1 MEKEKIKMTMTIEDV
16 LAQLN
21 PKLRKT
27 VMSGDS
33 IPATQYAA
41 TPSYGLNKALNGGL
55 PYGRQVLIWG
65 SKSSAKSSLCLQ
77 TVALAQKEGK
87 ICAWI
92 DAEMSYDKDWAEL
105 LGVDSSKLIVSQC
118 RTINEMVDIGTN
130 LMNAG
135 VDLIV
140 VDSITSLLPA
150 IYFEKDSDELK
161 QLENTKQIG
170 AESRDFS
177 NAWKMINYANN
188 KVKPTLFILISQ
200 SRNNISAMYTSQQ
213 PTGGQ
218 ATKFYSSTVIKL
230 FSSESDNQAI
240 KGKIPVGDKLIEE
253 KIGRKIRW
261 DLQFSKTSPGFQSG
275 EYDFYFRG
283 NLVGVDSIADLID
296 TAELMGI
303 VERTGA
309 WYLLPDGS
317 KVQGREGFIN
327 KVREDKELFANILNK
342 VKQFG

>member
-1 MEKEKIKMTMTIEDV
+1 MTVTVEDV

-21 PKLRKT
+21 PKLRKN

-33 IPATQYAA
+33 VPSTEYAA
-41 TPSYGLNKALNGGL
+41 TPSVGLNRALNGGL

-77 TVALAQKEGK
+77 TIGLAQKEGK
-87 ICAWI
+87 VCAWI
-92 DAEMSYDKDWAEL
+92 DAEMSYDKKWAEN
-105 LGVDSSKLIVSQC
+105 LGVDTSKLIVSTV
-118 RTINEMVDIGTN
+118 RTINEMVDVGVQ
-130 LMNAG
+130 LMEAG
-135 VDLIV
+135 VDVIV
-140 VDSITSLLPA
+140 IDSITSLLPA

-177 NAWKMINYANN
+177 NAWKMLNYANN
-188 KVKPTLFILISQ
+188 KVKPTLLVLISQ

-230 FSSESDNQAI
+230 FSSESDNQAL
-240 KGKIPVGDKLIEE
+240 KGKIHVGDKIIEE
-253 KIGRKIRW
+253 KIGRKVRW
-261 DLQFSKTSPGFQSG
+261 DVQFSKTSPAFQSG

-283 NLVGVDSIADLID
+283 SDLGIDSIGDLVD

-303 VERTGA
+303 VSRTGA
-309 WYLLPDGS
+309 WYQLEDGT

-327 KVREDKELFANILNK
+327 RVKEDLDLQESLRAKLNN
-342 VKQFG
+342 V

>member
-1 MEKEKIKMTMTIEDV
+1 MTMTTEDV
-16 LAQLN
+16 LAQLD
-21 PKLRKT
+21 PRIRKNLT
-27 VMSGDS
+27 NGEGISVEYQ
-33 IPATQYAA
+33 P
-41 TPSYGLNKALNGGL
+41 TPSHGLNKALNGGL

-77 TVALAQKEGK
+77 TIALAQQEGK
-87 ICAWI
+87 VCAWI
-92 DAEMSYDKDWAEL
+92 DAEMSYSEEWAKK
-105 LGVDSSKLIVSQC
+105 LGVDSSKLIYSQA
-118 RTINEMVDIGTN
+118 RTINEMVDVGTN
-130 LMNAG
+130 LINAG
-135 VDLIV
+135 VDLVV

-200 SRNNISAMYTSQQ
+200 SRNNINAMYTSQQ
-213 PTGGQ
+213 PSGGQ
-218 ATKFYSSTVIKL
+218 ATKFYSSCVIKL

-240 KGKIPVGDKLIEE
+240 KGKINIGDKLIEE

-283 NLVGVDSIADLID
+283 EKTGIDTIADLVD

-303 VERTGA
+303 VNRTGA
-309 WYLLPDGS
+309 WYILPDET
-317 KVQGREGFIN
+317 KVQGRDGFIN
-327 KVREDKELFANILNK
+327 KVREDKKLFSDILDK
-342 VKQFG
+342 VIKFG

>member
-1 MEKEKIKMTMTIEDV
+1 MTMTVEDV

-27 VMSGDS
+27 IMVGDAL
-33 IPATQYAA
+33 PPTEYAA
-41 TPSYGLNKALNGGL
+41 TPSFGLNKALNGGL
-55 PYGRQVLIWG
+55 PYGRQILVWG

-77 TVALAQKEGK
+77 MIGLAQKEGK

-92 DAEMSYDKDWAEL
+92 DAEMSYDKNWATK
-105 LGVDSSKLIVSQC
+105 LGVDTSKLIVSQC

-135 VDLIV
+135 VDMIV
-140 VDSITSLLPA
+140 IDSITSLLPA

-177 NAWKMINYANN
+177 NAWKMLNYANN
-188 KVKPTLFILISQ
+188 KVKPTMLVLISQ

-253 KIGRKIRW
+253 KIGRKVLW
-261 DLQFSKTSPGFQSG
+261 QLQFSKTSPGFQSG

-283 NLVGVDSIADLID
+283 NDVGIDSIGDLVD
-296 TAELMGI
+296 TAELAGL
-303 VERTGA
+303 VTRTGA
-309 WYLLPDGS
+309 WYLLPDGT
-317 KVQGREGFIN
+317 KVQGREGFVNRVKEDLDLQDLLKSQLIN
-327 KVREDKELFANILNK
+327 VS
-342 VKQFG
+342 

>member
-1 MEKEKIKMTMTIEDV
+1 MMTVEDV
-16 LAQLN
+16 LAKLD
-21 PKLRKT
+21 PKIRKRLST
-27 VMSGDS
+27 GEG
-33 IPATQYAA
+33 IETELQP
-41 TPSYGLNKALNGGL
+41 TPSYGLNRALNGGL
-55 PYGRQVLIWG
+55 PYGRQILIWG

-77 TVALAQKEGK
+77 LIGMAQKEGK
-87 ICAWI
+87 MCAWI
-92 DAEMSYDKDWAEL
+92 DAEMSYDEAWAKR
-105 LGVDSSKLIVSQC
+105 LGVDTTQLIVSQA
-118 RTINEMVDIGTN
+118 RTINEMVDVGTA

-135 VDLIV
+135 IDIIV

-150 IYFEKDSDELK
+150 IYFEKGTDELK
-161 QLENTKQIG
+161 ELENTKQIG

-188 KVKPTLFILISQ
+188 KEKPTLFILISQ
-200 SRNNISAMYTSQQ
+200 SRNNINAMYTQQQ

-253 KIGRKIRW
+253 KIGRKVRW
-261 DLQFSKTSPGFQSG
+261 ELQFSKTSPAFQSG

-283 NLVGVDSIADLID
+283 DNVGVDSVGDLVD
-296 TAELMGI
+296 TAEMAGI

-309 WYLLPDGS
+309 WYIVSEDK
-317 KVQGREGFIN
+317 KVQGREAFVNYVKENEEFRKSI
-327 KVREDKELFANILNK
+327 EDRLN
-342 VKQFG
+342 G

>member
-1 MEKEKIKMTMTIEDV
+1 MTTIEEAFASLD
-16 LAQLN
+16 
-21 PKLRKT
+21 PKLRKRLST
-27 VMSGDS
+27 G
-33 IPATQYAA
+33 AGFKTEYQK
-41 TPSYGLNKALNGGL
+41 TPSPGLNRALNGGL

-77 TVALAQKEGK
+77 MIGLAQKEGK
-87 ICAWI
+87 LCAWI
-92 DAEMSYDKDWAEL
+92 DSEMSYSEDWAKR
-105 LGVDSSKLIVSQC
+105 LGVDTDNLIVSQA
-118 RTINEMVDIGTN
+118 RTINEMVDVGTS

-140 VDSITSLLPA
+140 IDSITSLLPA
-150 IYFEKDSDELK
+150 IYFEKGTDELK
-161 QLENTKQIG
+161 ELENTKQIG

-177 NAWKMINYANN
+177 NAWKMLNYANN
-188 KVKPTLFILISQ
+188 KVKPTLLVLISQ

-213 PTGGQ
+213 PSGGQ
-218 ATKFYSSTVIKL
+218 ATKFYSSSVIKL

-253 KIGRKIRW
+253 KVGRKVRW
-261 DLQFSKTSPGFQSG
+261 ELQFSKTSPAFQSG

-283 NLVGVDSIADLID
+283 AVVGIDVIADLVD

-309 WYLLPDGS
+309 WYILPDGS
-317 KVQGREGFIN
+317 KVQGRDGFIN
-327 KVREDKELFANILNK
+327 RVREDLELQQSIKDRVDGVESSN
-342 VKQFG
+342 

>member
-1 MEKEKIKMTMTIEDV
+1 MSVTVEEV
-16 LAQLN
+16 LASLN
-21 PKLRKT
+21 PKLRKS
-27 VMSGDS
+27 VMIGDVV
-33 IPATQYAA
+33 PATEYAS
-41 TPSYGLNKALNGGL
+41 TPSYGLNRALNGGL

-77 TVALAQKEGK
+77 MIGLAQKEGK
-87 ICAWI
+87 VCAWI
-92 DAEMSYDKDWAEL
+92 DAEMSYDTKWAAS
-105 LGVDSSKLIVSQC
+105 LGVDTSKLIVSQA
-118 RTINEMVDIGTN
+118 RTINEMVDVGVQLIE
-130 LMNAG
+130 AG
-135 VDLIV
+135 VDMIV

-150 IYFEKDSDELK
+150 IYFEKDTDELK

-177 NAWKMINYANN
+177 NAWKMLNYANN
-188 KVKPTLFILISQ
+188 KVKPTMLVLISQ

-240 KGKIPVGDKLIEE
+240 KGKIAVGDKLIEE
-253 KIGRKIRW
+253 KIGRKVRW
-261 DLQFSKTSPGFQSG
+261 ELQFSKTSPGFQSG

-283 NLVGVDSIADLID
+283 DSVGIDSIGDLVD
-296 TAELMGI
+296 TAEMMGI

-309 WYLLPDGS
+309 WYILPDGS
-317 KVQGREGFIN
+317 KVQGREAFVNRVKEDLDLQDLIKD
-327 KVREDKELFANILNK
+327 KVN
-342 VKQFG
+342 G

>member
-1 MEKEKIKMTMTIEDV
+1 MSVSLEDV

-21 PKLRKT
+21 PKLRKNIL
-27 VMSGDS
+27 VGDEV
-33 IPATQYAA
+33 PKTQYAK
-41 TPSYGLNKALNGGL
+41 TPSFGLNRALNGGL
-55 PYGRQVLIWG
+55 PYGRQVLVWG

-77 TVALAQKEGK
+77 IIAEAQKEGK

-92 DAEMSYDKDWAEL
+92 DAEMSYDKDWADK
-105 LGVDSSKLIVSQC
+105 LGVDTAKLIVSQA
-118 RTINEMVDIGTN
+118 RTINEMVDVGVQ
-130 LMNAG
+130 LMEAG
-135 VDLIV
+135 VDVIV

-161 QLENTKQIG
+161 ALENTKQIG

-200 SRNNISAMYTSQQ
+200 SRNNINAMYTSQQ

-218 ATKFYSSTVIKL
+218 ATKFYSSTVVKL
-230 FSSESDNQAI
+230 FSSESENQAL
-240 KGKIPVGDKLIEE
+240 KGKIHVGDKVIEE
-253 KIGRKIRW
+253 KIGRKVRW
-261 DLQFSKTSPGFQSG
+261 ELQFSKTSPAFQSG

-283 NLVGVDSIADLID
+283 DNLGVDSVGDLVD

-327 KVREDKELFANILNK
+327 KVREDLDLQNMIKNK
-342 VKQFG
+342 VSG

>member
-1 MEKEKIKMTMTIEDV
+1 MSVSIEDV

-21 PKLRKT
+21 PKLRKSIL
-27 VMSGDS
+27 VGDEV
-33 IPATQYAA
+33 PKTEYAA
-41 TPSYGLNKALNGGL
+41 TPSHGLNRALNGGL

-77 TVALAQKEGK
+77 TIALAQKEGK
-87 ICAWI
+87 VCAWI
-92 DAEMSYDKDWAEL
+92 DAEMSYDKSWAEK
-105 LGVDSSKLIVSQC
+105 LGVDTSKLIVSQA
-118 RTINEMVDIGTN
+118 RTINEMVDVGVN
-130 LMNAG
+130 LMEAG

-200 SRNNISAMYTSQQ
+200 SRNNINAMYTSQQ

-218 ATKFYSSTVIKL
+218 ATKFYSSTVVKL
-230 FSSESDNQAI
+230 FSSESDNQAL
-240 KGKIPVGDKLIEE
+240 KGKIYVGDKAIEE

-261 DLQFSKTSPGFQSG
+261 ELQFSKTSAAFQSG

-283 NLVGVDSIADLID
+283 DTLGIDSVADLVD
-296 TAELMGI
+296 TAESLGI

-309 WYLLPDGS
+309 WYVLPDGS
-317 KVQGREGFIN
+317 KVQGRDGFVN
-327 KVREDKELFANILNK
+327 RVREDLDLQEMIKTKIS
-342 VKQFG
+342 G

>member
-1 MEKEKIKMTMTIEDV
+1 MTTIDEA
-16 LAQLN
+16 LAALD
-21 PKLRKT
+21 PRIRKRLST
-27 VMSGDS
+27 GVGFKVDY
-33 IPATQYAA
+33 QA
-41 TPSYGLNKALNGGL
+41 TPSFGLNRALNGGL

-77 TVALAQKEGK
+77 TIALAQKEGK
-87 ICAWI
+87 LCAWI
-92 DAEMSYDKDWAEL
+92 DAEMSYSEDWAKS
-105 LGVDSSKLIVSQC
+105 LGVDTENLIVSQA
-118 RTINEMVDIGTN
+118 RTINEMVDVGTS

-135 VDLIV
+135 VDIIV

-177 NAWKMINYANN
+177 NAWKMLNYANN
-188 KVKPTLFILISQ
+188 KVKPTLLLLISQ

-213 PTGGQ
+213 PSGGQ
-218 ATKFYSSTVIKL
+218 STKFYSSTIVKL

-240 KGKIPVGDKLIEE
+240 KGKIKIGDKLIEE
-253 KIGRKIRW
+253 KVGRKIRW
-261 DLQFSKTSPGFQSG
+261 ELQFSKTSPGFQSG

-283 NLVGVDSIADLID
+283 DSVGIDSIGDLVD
-296 TAELMGI
+296 TAELAGI

-309 WYLLPDGS
+309 WYVLPDGS
-317 KVQGREGFIN
+317 KVQGRDSFVN
-327 KVREDKELFANILNK
+327 RVKEDLELQESIKEKLR
-342 VKQFG
+342 G